1 MSIIY
6 DVLFFDVAAFINLVL
21 GTLLS
26 VLTSWLI
33 AHWYFKKK
41 SPAERIGAEIQSD
54 LRRAL
59 MPILYPQ
66 FYDSSKRLQVSP
78 EQGYPGRDIPYVK
91 EAIFS
96 QKEFPRGGKVEVLLS
111 IRDSSK
117 NLDTETGIKVYD
129 HKRQSVG
136 VIVIGFSFVTFDLL
150 VAANERTGEHKITV
164 ELKDDLNNSNVMTF
178 KFNVV

>member
-1 MSIIY
+1 
-6 DVLFFDVAAFINLVL
+6 
-21 GTLLS
+21 
-26 VLTSWLI
+26 
-33 AHWYFKKK
+33 
-41 SPAERIGAEIQSD
+41 
-54 LRRAL
+54 
-59 MPILYPQ
+59 
-66 FYDSSKRLQVSP
+66 
-78 EQGYPGRDIPYVK
+78 VK